1 MGDSFDVIMAAYPST
16 AAAERD
22 FETLVR
28 LVKDKTVRSE
38 GVILVEHDAGGQVR
52 VSQTG
57 DHLGR
62 KGLGWGGGVGLVVG
76 LFAPPLLASVAV
88 GGAAGALVGRFARHK
103 VDSGIEQGLG
113 DKLAPGTAVVIAVVD
128 GDDRLAAE
136 HAQVQAIGHGAA
148 G

>member
-1 MGDSFDVIMAAYPST
+1 M
-16 AAAERD
+16 
-22 FETLVR
+22 
-28 LVKDKTVRSE
+28 
-38 GVILVEHDAGGQVR
+38 
-52 VSQTG
+52 
-57 DHLGR
+57 
-62 KGLGWGGGVGLVVG
+62 
-76 LFAPPLLASVAV
+76 ASVAV
-88 GGAAGALVGRFARHK
+88 GAAAGALVGKFARHK